1 MRLKVFTGW
10 ITVATLVLFFSC
22 ASVEKPAEQVTIQ
35 EVEQDEQ
42 ETEQGYNRVEWG
54 TRLNTLVSER
64 RYDEAIT
71 LFDAVPEPDAS
82 DPSILRLKM
91 AVLTAAGRFDQAVS
105 LATMLEKQNPADIEV
120 LYARAM
126 LAGAMGDAKTRRAYL
141 NRVVKL
147 KPDHSEALTAVGLDF
162 YGRKN
167 YPQAREWL
175 TKAISANPENTD
187 ALLGLGRVFY
197 MENKLDEAE
206 DTLSLAISRDPE
218 YSLLWAE
225 RARAYAENGKRPK
238 ALEDMRKAL
247 ELDDSV
253 YGHWMDYGNYLMGA
267 GKREEARDA
276 FSRAIAIDPDQYLS
290 YIYRAGLN
298 DDLGNNKAAI
308 EDYRKVLALYPQ
320 YYYAAESLGIL
331 LWGEEDYTGS
341 RQAFRHALSYN
352 AKNTSYAL
360 MYTLC
365 LYRENLPGEAK
376 DFMRQYIA
384 TLDRTTTEYFV
395 CRLFVDQSGD
405 ADVLNRIMR
414 EQNVNKRNR
423 LLFYS
428 AVYYEMFQSASL
440 AQKYYMEVLSVPVPS
455 FFEYRLSQWAVSR
468 LESTANS
475 TRDGKHQG

>member
-10 ITVATLVLFFSC
+10 ITGLTLVLFFSC
-22 ASVEKPAEQVTIQ
+22 ASVEKPAEK
-35 EVEQDEQ
+35 EPEQA
-42 ETEQGYNRVEWG
+42 YSRVEWG
-54 TRLNTLVSER
+54 TSLNELVSGR
-64 RYDEAIT
+64 RYDEAVA
-71 LFDAVPEPDAS
+71 LFDTVPEPDAS
-82 DPSILRLKM
+82 DPAILQLKM
-91 AVLTAAGRFDQAVS
+91 AVLTAAKRFDEAVS
-105 LATMLEKQNPADIEV
+105 LATMLEEKNPNDAEV

-126 LAGAMGDAKTRRAYL
+126 LAGAMGDAKTRRSYL
-141 NRVVKL
+141 NRVVQI
-147 KPDHSEALTAVGLDF
+147 KPDHSEALSAVGLDF
-162 YGRKN
+162 YSRKN

-175 TKAISANPENTD
+175 TKAISANPQNTD
-187 ALLGLGRVFY
+187 ALLGLGRVYY
-197 MENKLDEAE
+197 MENKLDQAE
-206 DTLSLAISRDPE
+206 DTLSLAISRDPG

-238 ALEDMRKAL
+238 AIEDMKKAI
-247 ELDDSV
+247 ELDGSV

-276 FSRAIAIDPDQYLS
+276 FSQAIALDPDQYLS

-298 DDLGNNKAAI
+298 DDLGNNEAAI
-308 EDYRKVLALYPQ
+308 EDYRKIIALYPQ

-331 LWGEEDYTGS
+331 LWGEEDYAGS
-341 RQAFRHALSYN
+341 REAFRHALSYN

-365 LYRENLPGEAK
+365 LYRENRPEDAK
-376 DFMRQYIA
+376 NFMREYIK

-395 CRLFVDQSGD
+395 CRLFVDHSGD
-405 ADVLNRIMR
+405 ADVLNRIMK
-414 EQNVNKRNR
+414 EQNVNTRNR

-428 AVYYEMFQSASL
+428 AVYYELFQSTSL

-468 LESTANS
+468 LESTAHS
-475 TRDGKHQG
+475 IKDGKHQG